1 MLNYLFLFFF
11 IFLLGINILTGKP
24 VPILVFWL
32 LLFWLAF
39 LFFSFL
45 QKKQKDIG
53 VLEQVKNFAEQDN
66 IVEWHKEAFVHN
78 DFDALQQLAKEFHTG
93 GAIDRWKNNPDIKQK
108 IAQGVKKLAE
118 VVESGNAPREPE
130 LEDFW
135 YMGLM
140 YEFGF
145 ECEPDLNKALEY
157 FEKALTT
164 KTCWSHLGD
173 ENKSL
178 RIKVEK
184 ELRQINSWL
193 SDMQFKGK
201 SN

>member
-1 MLNYLFLFFF
+1 MGRVFLFFVGLILAIC
-11 IFLLGINILTGKP
+11 IFTAS
-24 VPILVFWL
+24 PIPAWL
-32 LLFWLAF
+32 IWVVLFSV
-39 LFFSFL
+39 FFSFL
-45 QKKQKDIG
+45 SIKKKTPEQPNFQSQVHKKDEYET
-53 VLEQVKNFAEQDN
+53 LCDLYR
-66 IVEWHKEAFVHN
+66 EAFAHN
-78 DFDALQQLAKEFHTG
+78 DFEALQALAKEFACG
-93 GAIDRWKNNPDIKQK
+93 GAADYWQNNTDAKQK

-178 RIKVEK
+178 RIKAEK
-184 ELRQINSWL
+184 ELRQINSL
-193 SDMQFKGK
+193 LADIQFKQK
-201 SN
+201 

>member
-1 MLNYLFLFFF
+1 MLNYLFL
-11 IFLLGINILTGKP
+11 LLAIGIVGVNMLSGKP
-24 VPILVFWL
+24 IPILVFWL
-32 LLFWLAF
+32 LLFWLFSLF
-39 LFFSFL
+39 LFFS
-45 QKKQKDIG
+45 QKKQQDR
-53 VLEQVKNFAEQDN
+53 VLMEQAKSLDEQDL
-66 IVEWHKEAFVHN
+66 IIELHKEAFVHN
-78 DFDALQQLAKEFHTG
+78 DFDALQALAKEYHA
-93 GAIDRWKNNPDIKQK
+93 GAATEYWKENLEIRHK

-135 YMGLM
+135 YAGLM

-178 RIKVEK
+178 RIKVET

-201 SN
+201 